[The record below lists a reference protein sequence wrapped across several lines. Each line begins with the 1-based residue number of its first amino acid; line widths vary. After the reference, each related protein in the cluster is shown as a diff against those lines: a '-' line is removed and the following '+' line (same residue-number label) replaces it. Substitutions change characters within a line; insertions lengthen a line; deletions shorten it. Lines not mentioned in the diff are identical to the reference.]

1 MGEVTTFC
9 SLWKLAF
16 KTRASIY
23 LTDHDDIIVHDGDPY
38 HPQSAADGTLTD
50 SRAGLS
56 VDSGGI
62 KTSLTLPNMSVQD
75 IRGGI
80 LDGAELFEFRHD
92 WQRGET
98 DLIARGRIG
107 EVSFSGDEIS
117 VEWLGQASRLDQSTG
132 RVFSRQCD
140 ASFGDM
146 RCGLNAASFPDGTLC
161 SRSFAACRDQFS
173 NTVNFRGFPFLLGD
187 DVLQA
192 GVGESDI
199 RDGSSRFNSD
209 KIYE

>member
-9 SLWKLAF
+9 SLWTLDF
-16 KTRASIY
+16 KTRASLF
-23 LTDHDDIIVHDGDPY
+23 LTDHDDIILHDGETY
-38 HPQSAADGTLTD
+38 HPQFAANGTLTE

-62 KTSLTLPNMSVQD
+62 KTSLTLPNISAQD

-80 LDGAELFEFRHD
+80 LDGAQLSQFRHD
-92 WQRGET
+92 WRSGET
-98 DLIARGRIG
+98 ELRSKGRIG

-117 VEWLGQASRLDQSTG
+117 VEWLGQASLLDASTG

-140 ASFGDM
+140 ASFGDA
-146 RCGLNAASFPDGTLC
+146 RCGLNTVSFAEGTTC
-161 SRSFAACRDQFS
+161 PRSFAACRDQFA
-173 NTVNFRGFPFLLGD
+173 NTVNFRGFPYLLGD

-192 GVGESDI
+192 GVRESDI
-199 RDGSSRFNSD
+199 RDGSSR
-209 KIYE
+209 YR

>member
-9 SLWKLAF
+9 SLWTLDIPNTPSLF
-16 KTRASIY
+16 
-23 LTDHDDIIVHDGDPY
+23 LTDHDDMILYDGETY
-38 HPQSAADGTLTD
+38 LPQQAADGTLTE

-62 KTSLTLPNMSVQD
+62 RTSLTLPNISARD

-80 LDGAELFEFRHD
+80 LDGAQLSEFRHD
-92 WQRGET
+92 WRSGET
-98 DLIARGRIG
+98 ALIMKGRIG
-107 EVSFSGDEIS
+107 EVSFSGDDIT
-117 VEWLGQASRLDQSTG
+117 VEWLGQASALDASTG

-140 ASFGDM
+140 ASFGDA
-146 RCGLNAASFPDGTLC
+146 RCGLDKANFAQGTNC
-161 SRSFAACRDQFS
+161 PRSFAACRDQFA

-192 GVGESDI
+192 GVRESDI
-199 RDGSSRFNSD
+199 RDGSSR
-209 KIYE
+209 YR